1 MRKQYL
7 QSGKIVGTHGV
18 RGMVRVQPWCD
29 SNEVL
34 CGFKKIYLNNGENEL
49 TVEQAKP
56 HGNISLMKIKGINTI
71 EEAETLRGK
80 VVYINRSDYK
90 LEEGAY
96 FIEDLIGMPVYNIEN
111 NELLG
116 ELCDVSAT
124 GANDVWHIKN
134 GEKEFLVPK
143 IDAINAKVDFE
154 NNKIE
159 ILPLKGIF
167 DDEDWY
173 INSFSRGL

>member
-34 CGFKKIYLNNGENEL
+34 CGFKKIYLNNGEIEL
-49 TVEQAKP
+49 TIEQAKP
-56 HGNISLMKIKGINTI
+56 HGNISLMKIKGLNTI
-71 EEAETLRGK
+71 EEAERLRGQI
-80 VVYINRSDYK
+80 VYINRNDYK
-90 LEEGAY
+90 LPDGAY
-96 FIEDLIGMPVYNIEN
+96 FIEDLIGMPVYNIES

-124 GANDVWHIKN
+124 GANDVWHIKDADKEYLIPCIDEVVISVDIEN
-134 GEKEFLVPK
+134 EKIV
-143 IDAINAKVDFE
+143 IS
-154 NNKIE
+154 
-159 ILPLKGIF
+159 PLKGIF
-167 DDEDWY
+167 PDED
-173 INSFSRGL
+173 

>member
-56 HGNISLMKIKGINTI
+56 HGNISLMKIKGV
-71 EEAETLRGK
+71 GPK
-80 VVYINRSDYK
+80 VADCALLFSHKHIDAFPKDVWIKRAMAK
-90 LEEGAY
+90 L
-96 FIEDLIGMPVYNIEN
+96 FD
-111 NELLG
+111 G
-116 ELCDVSAT
+116 ELPACA
-124 GANDVWHIKN
+124 
-134 GEKEFLVPK
+134 VPY
-143 IDAINAKVDFE
+143 A
-154 NNKIE
+154 
-159 ILPLKGIF
+159 GIAQQ
-167 DDEDWY
+167 Y
-173 INSFSRGL
+173 IFHYARMTKLDI